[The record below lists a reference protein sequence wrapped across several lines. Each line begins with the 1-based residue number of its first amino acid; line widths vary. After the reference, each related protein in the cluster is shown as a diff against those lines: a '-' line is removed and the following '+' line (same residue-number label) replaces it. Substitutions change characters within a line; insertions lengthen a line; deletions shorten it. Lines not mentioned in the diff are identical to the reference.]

1 MSGNHRRPAKLG
13 EKRKSGGTACDV
25 VSNRR
30 YTRLTAPGDGHQN
43 RTIQGLV
50 SLASIHPPE
59 PNSDLHSVRSFFGFS
74 KAIPMISQID
84 VPRHRST
91 ALLLFVALLSL
102 QSVGCDLGVYGNRYR
117 ERLPELTERSEASQ
131 LLMPSYTELAGVG
144 GSLRLPTTF
153 ENGGRYEATAVAAA
167 PNRAQ
172 PPGIAIPGL
181 QFALEQ
187 YFQDPS
193 GSQYPVYFFAAKV
206 DGATDIEAVKEA
218 INANVADKISDKPS
232 WKKVTLES
240 LKGQATSWEVVSF
253 GTAQPF
259 QSRPANAPSGDTYDL
274 QTLEGKLLFYVRA
287 TEGGV
292 TILAWRYPSQIAD
305 QLGFPA
311 AIDASVGT
319 LR

>member
-1 MSGNHRRPAKLG
+1 MSDNHRRPAKLG
-13 EKRKSGGTACDV
+13 EKRKSGGTCCDV
-25 VSNRR
+25 VSSRR
-30 YTRLTAPGDGHQN
+30 YTRLTAPGDSHQN
-43 RTIQGLV
+43 RTLPGALHGRV
-50 SLASIHPPE
+50 
-59 PNSDLHSVRSFFGFS
+59 NSPQRVNTDLHYAGSFFGFS
-74 KAIPMISQID
+74 KAIPMINQID

-91 ALLLFVALLSL
+91 ALLIFVALLSL

-117 ERLPELTERSEASQ
+117 ARLPELTERSEASQ

-144 GSLRLPTTF
+144 GSLRLPATF
-153 ENGGRYEATAVAAA
+153 ENSARYDANNVAIA

-193 GSQYPVYFFAAKV
+193 GMQYPVYFYAAKV
-206 DGATDIEAVKEA
+206 DGATDIEAVKAAVNE
-218 INANVADKISDKPS
+218 NVAEKISDKPS

-240 LKGQATSWEVVSF
+240 LKGQATSWEAVSF

-259 QSRPANAPSGDTYDL
+259 QSRPANAPSADSFDL
-274 QTLEGKLLFYVRA
+274 QTLEGKLLFYLRP